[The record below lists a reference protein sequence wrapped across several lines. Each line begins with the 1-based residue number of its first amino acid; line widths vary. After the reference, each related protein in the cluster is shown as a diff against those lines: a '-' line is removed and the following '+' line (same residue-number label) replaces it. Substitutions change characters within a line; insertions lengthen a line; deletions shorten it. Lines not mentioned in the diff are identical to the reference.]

1 MARSP
6 ESAAVLDILDR
17 PDNPRTDS
25 NIDCSHS
32 HPSLGVGQS
41 FELVS
46 CRIEFTNYRLDSSLL
61 AQYMKKINVE
71 APIKTLGSS

>member
-17 PDNPRTDS
+17 PDNPRTDG

-41 FELVS
+41 FELGR
-46 CRIEFTNYRLDSSLL
+46 CRIEFTNYCLDASLL
-61 AQYMKKINVE
+61 AQYKK
-71 APIKTLGSS
+71 